1 MQGYPRIIP
10 VGDKVRYIRKL
21 MAVGFDTVETGSL
34 VSARLIPQMADSL
47 EVLEQLHRR
56 QDPAHNGLS
65 GKHQHPQAISG
76 DDGHSHSLPGN
87 HGKPGYASHPLP
99 GNHGESGIASH
110 PVPLPL
116 SARHESLGADNLVTP
131 MEIPSAEGSQATI
144 PGGPE
149 STRSN
154 LMFLA
159 VNGRGAEKLAPVEGI
174 THISYPFSFTPTFL
188 RLNVNSTVEESLSTT
203 GQVVRLCRDNGK
215 EAVIY
220 ISMAFG
226 NPYGDPW
233 SLDLLV
239 DWVGKLYEAG
249 ARIIPLS
256 NVATEIDAG
265 LIAKVYGTL
274 IPTFPEIEFGLHLHT
289 ANLGWFEKVDA
300 AWSAGCRRFDGVI
313 NGWGGCPMAGKEMLG
328 NLMTENLI
336 EFAAR
341 KGIPL
346 DLDTEKLF
354 EVYRIAREIFKT

>member
-1 MQGYPRIIP
+1 MKIIESPREGMQGYPRIIP
-10 VGDKVRYIRKL
+10 VGDKVRYIRQL

-56 QDPAHNGLS
+56 PDPAHS
-65 GKHQHPQAISG
+65 G
-76 DDGHSHSLPGN
+76 LPGT
-87 HGKPGYASHPLP
+87 GSDAGLP
-99 GNHGESGIASH
+99 GDPA
-110 PVPLPL
+110 P
-116 SARHESLGADNLVTP
+116 
-131 MEIPSAEGSQATI
+131 AT
-144 PGGPE
+144 
-149 STRSN
+149 SN

-159 VNGRGAEKLAPVEGI
+159 VNGRGAEKLAPIPGI

-188 RLNVNSTVEESLSTT
+188 RLNVNSTVEESFNTT

-233 SLDLLV
+233 SQDMLV
-239 DWVGKLYEAG
+239 DWVGKLYDAG

-289 ANLGWFEKVDA
+289 ANRGWFEKVDA

-336 EFAAR
+336 EFASR

-346 DLDTEKLF
+346 GLDTEKLF
-354 EVYRIAREIFKT
+354 DVYRIAKEIFKT

>member
-1 MQGYPRIIP
+1 MKIIESPREGMQGYARIIP

-56 QDPAHNGLS
+56 PDTAYNGLS

-76 DDGHSHSLPGN
+76 DDGHSHSLPGDL
-87 HGKPGYASHPLP
+87 GEPGSASHPLP
-99 GNHGESGIASH
+99 
-110 PVPLPL
+110 LPS
-116 SARHESLGADNLVTP
+116 SAPHESLGADDQDTP
-131 MEIPSAEGSQATI
+131 AKIPSGKGSKATL
-144 PGGPE
+144 PKGAA
-149 STRSN
+149 TARSN

-159 VNGRGAEKLAPVEGI
+159 VNGRGAEKLAPIEGI

-239 DWVGKLYEAG
+239 DWVGKLYDAG

-256 NVATEIDAG
+256 NVTTEIDAG
-265 LIAKVYGTL
+265 LIAKVFGTL

-289 ANLGWFEKVDA
+289 ANQGWFEKVDA

-328 NLMTENLI
+328 NLMTETLI
-336 EFAAR
+336 EFASQ

-346 DLDTEKLF
+346 GLDTEKLYD
-354 EVYRIAREIFKT
+354 VYRIAREIFKT